1 MKNKKIIKSIVFLAV
16 IAVLTASIAVFISN
30 IGFNKISAYFSVFT
44 FSDEFNEDKQPLS
57 TYNYDKLS
65 SVEKQAYI
73 CVFNKIRSHPD
84 YIKIPKLS
92 KAEFSNVYFAVK
104 NDNPD
109 LLCFADSCNM
119 ITFWSSA
126 FLELHYDYTCE
137 ECDSMR
143 DAMLDEVNAIV
154 TKMPEMNDDYSKELY
169 IHDYIVNNCN
179 YEETEHSST
188 AYGCLVDKK
197 AVCSGY
203 SRAIMLLLNELGIKS
218 TLIGGTGIS
227 ATQGSISHMWNIVW
241 INESPYHV
249 DVTWDDPGSDSDS
262 AVSHIYFNLTDD
274 EISFDH
280 TDYDLGVDCNSD
292 DYNYFV
298 VNELYFDS
306 YGKKELAR
314 IQQALIEN
322 INGGINYLEIKF
334 DSNEDYKTAASA
346 IIDGSAPGSD
356 MYKIILYVSENAGD
370 KVDISHV
377 NFARDDNKNYIRL
390 MFDWK

>member
-1 MKNKKIIKSIVFLAV
+1 
-16 IAVLTASIAVFISN
+16 
-30 IGFNKISAYFSVFT
+30 
-44 FSDEFNEDKQPLS
+44 
-57 TYNYDKLS
+57 
-65 SVEKQAYI
+65 
-73 CVFNKIRSHPD
+73 
-84 YIKIPKLS
+84 
-92 KAEFSNVYFAVK
+92 
-104 NDNPD
+104 
-109 LLCFADSCNM
+109 
-119 ITFWSSA
+119 
-126 FLELHYDYTCE
+126 
-137 ECDSMR
+137 MR
-143 DAMLDEVNAIV
+143 KAMLDEVNAIV
-154 TKMPEMNDDYSKELY
+154 AEMPEMNDDYSKELY

-203 SRAIMLLLNELGIKS
+203 SRAFMLLLNELGIKS

-241 INESPYHV
+241 INEASYHV

-262 AVSHIYFNLTDD
+262 VVSHIYFNLTDD

-280 TDYDLGVDCNSD
+280 TDYDSGVDCNSD